1 MMEFYM
7 PVRLYT
13 GDGSVRKHA
22 DVFSS
27 MGSRCLIV
35 TGASSARKSGALDDV
50 LSVLDEAGIKSI
62 LYDRIGQNPLLSS
75 CADAGRLGSSFQ
87 ADFVIGIGGGSAL
100 DAAKAASVFAANP
113 EADESMFY
121 SKKWEKRPLPIIL
134 VGTTSGTGSEVTKVA
149 VVTDSAGRKHSM
161 HDELIY
167 AAASFGDAKYTMG
180 LPKAVTLS
188 TGIDVLMHCT
198 ESYFSRKAND
208 ISRATAIQGILK
220 LREPLSAAANGE
232 ELSYA
237 QREELYDASILGG
250 LAICV
255 TGTTFPHNVGYY
267 FTENYAVPHGFAC
280 ALFLPE
286 LLEHVSACEPE
297 LAGNFFR
304 SIGMTQSELAA
315 LAEKTLPEVS
325 FTLSGEELVLAL
337 PRWENNGSVQ
347 STLGNV
353 TPDQIRHML
362 EKFVR

>member
-1 MMEFYM
+1 MNFYM
-7 PVRLYT
+7 PVKLYT
-13 GDGSVRKHA
+13 GRNCLSDHRDELAKLGKN
-22 DVFSS
+22 
-27 MGSRCLIV
+27 CLII
-35 TGASSARKSGALDDV
+35 TGGSSAKKCGALADLETV
-50 LSVLDEAGIKSI
+50 LQELGIKHT
-62 LYDRIGQNPLLSS
+62 LFDRVSSNPAVSA
-75 CADAGRLGSSFQ
+75 CCDAGKLAAASGC
-87 ADFVIGIGGGSAL
+87 DFLIGVGGGSAL

-167 AAASFGDAKYTMG
+167 AAASFGDAKYTMV

-208 ISRATAIQGILK
+208 ISRAAAIQGILK